1 MYMLTMTTDK
11 LALCEKITFGHTSV
25 TVLKDTMTNRA
36 IIQCENTLRTL
47 QYPPNGDKAPA
58 TVLNVWITD
67 PSEQSLQQAKISAI
81 RQIVDCWVPGVKP
94 GLAAG
99 SFVCMDRKRLRMIF
113 LDTQPKMV
121 PHHVELGGSPVRV
134 LYSAVLDRL
143 IVLYHKIEVLRAA
156 RQVDG
161 RPHVPGRRA
170 LRPIISFLDS
180 GVDPVTETDSD
191 AMDIDGDGKFDCRF
205 DNQALS
211 VSTCKPEERFL
222 GITEWLPKINIGDKP
237 YHVLVVNT
245 TLPRAGKPV
254 GRLLFFAIVSEQDK
268 GRKREEDAAKERAR
282 NRQPPKLFI
291 KKAIDTDEPVYSVA
305 PYSNLSLVYCCGND
319 LYMQSLSVTD
329 AHGFKLQNPIKIAMR
344 SPGRHITVKEPYIY
358 VSSSRE
364 SLSVYRYSA
373 GQLVYQFGD
382 QHARG
387 GLHHLALPSQPLILA
402 SDMAGTV
409 VGLWQPPERRIDN
422 AMTTVFEAVLPA
434 SITRLRRISRPVW
447 SRAGNHELHRSNLNK
462 QRLYDASSSSSN
474 LEHANDGDVDGDETI
489 LGSSAD
495 GTLTQMSI
503 LSAREWRLLRFIQN
517 MAERN
522 PRVCPSHP
530 GDPHK
535 RHIEP
540 STARPHHMHVNGDI
554 LERILE
560 RGGAVLLDEMLDT
573 EPDTESHTDFGSRE
587 SRRGRFEELAGGVLG
602 VVGGKGEVVGRVVL
616 WVRYLLRSAL

>member
-1 MYMLTMTTDK
+1 MYMLTMTTDQ

-25 TVLKDTMTNRA
+25 TVLKDTTTNRA
-36 IIQCENTLRTL
+36 IIQCENTLCTL
-47 QYPPNGDKAPA
+47 QYPQNVDKAPA

-67 PSEQSLQQAKISAI
+67 PSEPSLQQTKISAI
-81 RQIVDCWVPGVKP
+81 RQVVDCWVPGVKP
-94 GLAAG
+94 GLTAG
-99 SFVCMDRKRLRMIF
+99 SFVCIDRHGLHTIS
-113 LDTQPKMV
+113 LDTQPKIV
-121 PHHVELGGSPVRV
+121 PRRVELGGSPVRV
-134 LYSAVLDRL
+134 LYSTALDKL

-156 RQVDG
+156 RQIDG

-180 GVDPVTETDSD
+180 GVDPVTS
-191 AMDIDGDGKFDCRF
+191 IFD
-205 DNQALS
+205 DNQALL
-211 VSTCKPEERFL
+211 VLKYKPEEKFL
-222 GITEWLPKINIGDKP
+222 GITEWLPKIRIGDNP
-237 YHVLVVNT
+237 YEYHMLVVNT
-245 TLPRAGKPV
+245 ALPRAGKPV

-268 GRKREEDAAKERAR
+268 GRKREEDAAKEKAR
-282 NRQPPKLFI
+282 NSQPSKLVI

-305 PYSNLSLVYCCGND
+305 TYSNMSLVYCCGND
-319 LYMQSLSVTD
+319 LYMQSLGVADPPRIT
-329 AHGFKLQNPIKIAMR
+329 LQNPIKIAMR
-344 SPGRHITVKEPYIY
+344 SPARHITVKEPYIY

-447 SRAGNHELHRSNLNK
+447 SRAGNHELHGSNLDR
-462 QRLYDASSSSSN
+462 QRLYGASSSS
-474 LEHANDGDVDGDETI
+474 LEHADGGDDDDETI

-522 PRVCPSHP
+522 PLVCPFRP
-530 GDPHK
+530 GDPHHK
-535 RHIEP
+535 RDIEP

-554 LERILE
+554 LQRVLE
-560 RGGAVLLDEMLDT
+560 RGGASLLDEMLDA
-573 EPDTESHTDFGSRE
+573 EPDTESRTDFGTRE
-587 SRRGRFEELAGGVLG
+587 ERRGRFEELAWGALGGVG
-602 VVGGKGEVVGRVVL
+602 VDGGEGGNGGKGEVVGRVVL